1 MIQLP
6 MDGEVIMGKMLSL
19 LLSKQDKI
27 AISYPIL
34 VES

>member
-6 MDGEVIMGKMLSL
+6 MDGEVIMGKMLNL
-19 LLSKQDKI
+19 LLSKQDII